1 MANLAVVVVEDGK
14 ASGDGTA
21 SRMMEEAGWGR
32 GIGVAAMVVVVVA
45 VLVAVAL
52 PKLERTTE
60 LAEKHGVEKEEK
72 MEGETRV
79 ILTTVGGNAGDGG
92 RGRERKPAWEA
103 R

>member
-1 MANLAVVVVEDGK
+1 MANLAVVVVEDSK

-21 SRMMEEAGWGR
+21 SRMMEEAGWGG
-32 GIGVAAMVVVVVA
+32 GIGVAAMVVVA
-45 VLVAVAL
+45 VLVAVVL

-92 RGRERKPAWEA
+92 RGRERKPTWEA

>member
-1 MANLAVVVVEDGK
+1 MANLAVVVVENGK

-21 SRMMEEAGWGR
+21 SRMMEEAGWGG
-32 GIGVAAMVVVVVA
+32 GIGVAAMV
-45 VLVAVAL
+45 VAVAL

-92 RGRERKPAWEA
+92 RGRERKPAWE
-103 R
+103 